1 MTTVTDP
8 RIKRTRLHVLETTR
22 RMLAERN
29 GETITL
35 SSLAK
40 EAEVSRRTLYVHW
53 GTIEQVISEAVSLAP
68 GNDGFDPEGLSNH
81 ERVVHFLSSVRD
93 GIHEPITQVA
103 LTSLIHHA
111 TQEDKAVASMDD
123 MSDKRLEQLRT
134 LIGPITAEQFA
145 QLVGPIYFS
154 ELVLHE
160 PASDELIQRLADVA
174 VEFVGAGEAVSA

>member
-1 MTTVTDP
+1 
-8 RIKRTRLHVLETTR
+8 
-22 RMLAERN
+22 MLSERN

-53 GTIEQVISEAVSLAP
+53 GTVEQVISEAVSLAP
-68 GNDGFDPEGLSNH
+68 NGEGFDPEGLSNH
-81 ERVVHFLSSVRD
+81 ERVAYFLRSVRD
-93 GIHEPITQVA
+93 GIHEPITKVA

-111 TQEDKAVASMDD
+111 TQEDKAVASIDD
-123 MSDKRLEQLRT
+123 MSQKRLDQLRE
-134 LIGPITAEQFA
+134 LVGPVTTEQYA

-160 PASDELIQRLADVA
+160 PASDALIGTLADLA
-174 VEFVGAGEAVSA
+174 VELLGADEAVSTA

>member
-1 MTTVTDP
+1 MTDP

-22 RMLAERN
+22 RMLSERN

-68 GNDGFDPEGLSNH
+68 GSDGFDPEGLSNR
-81 ERVVHFLSSVRD
+81 ERVVHFLTSVRD
-93 GIHEPITQVA
+93 GIHEPITKVA

-123 MSDKRLEQLRT
+123 MSDKRLEQLRE
-134 LIGPITAEQFA
+134 LIGPVTEEQFA
-145 QLVGPIYFS
+145 QLVGPVYFS
-154 ELVLHE
+154 ELVLHK
-160 PASDELIQRLADVA
+160 PASDTLIESLADVA
-174 VEFVGAGEAVSA
+174 VELVGAGEPAASK

>member
-1 MTTVTDP
+1 
-8 RIKRTRLHVLETTR
+8 
-22 RMLAERN
+22 MLSERN

-68 GNDGFDPEGLSNH
+68 GGDGFDSEGLSNR
-81 ERVVHFLSSVRD
+81 ERVVHFLGSVRD
-93 GIHEPITQVA
+93 GIHEPITKVA

-111 TQEDKAVASMDD
+111 TQEDKAVASMND
-123 MSDKRLEQLRT
+123 MSDKRLQQLRD
-134 LIGPITAEQFA
+134 LIGPVTAEQFA
-145 QLVGPIYFS
+145 ELVGPVYFS

-160 PASDELIQRLADVA
+160 PASDALIGRLADVA
-174 VEFVGAGEAVSA
+174 VELLGAGEAVAHS

>member
-1 MTTVTDP
+1 
-8 RIKRTRLHVLETTR
+8 
-22 RMLAERN
+22 MLSERN

-68 GNDGFDPEGLSNH
+68 GGEDFNPEGMSDR
-81 ERVVHFLSSVRD
+81 ERVAYFLTSVRD
-93 GIHEPITQVA
+93 GIHEPITKVA

-111 TQEDKAVASMDD
+111 TQEDKAVASIDA
-123 MSDKRLEQLRT
+123 MSEKRLQQLRGLVGDVT
-134 LIGPITAEQFA
+134 EQQFS
-145 QLVGPIYFS
+145 QLVGPIYFA

-160 PASDELIQRLADVA
+160 PASDEFIDQLAQHALTLLGSADALVA
-174 VEFVGAGEAVSA
+174 R